1 MHLVCRPDGV
11 PVRVQMLPAGV
22 HDLTPVH
29 ELAYGLPAGARLL
42 GDKAYNSAADE
53 ASILAETGVRLVSV
67 RRANMRPHAWFM
79 DDIELRAYRHPIETV
94 NSHLETMGI
103 ERLYART
110 NAGFELKVHA
120 TLIALICTN
129 MN

>member
-1 MHLVCRPDGV
+1 MRGGDWGG
-11 PVRVQMLPAGV
+11 AS
-22 HDLTPVH
+22 
-29 ELAYGLPAGARLL
+29 GLPAGARLS
-42 GDKAYNSAADE
+42 GDKADNSAADA
-53 ASILAETGVRLVSV
+53 ASILAETGVRPVPA
-67 RRANMRPHAWFM
+67 RRATMRPHAWCM
-79 DDIELRAYRHPIETV
+79 DAIALRAYRHPIETV

-103 ERLYART
+103 ERLYARP

>member
-1 MHLVCRPDGV
+1 VHLVCRPDGV

-42 GDKAYNSAADE
+42 GDKAYNSAADA
-53 ASILAETGVRLVSV
+53 ASILAETGVRLVPV

-79 DDIELRAYRHPIETV
+79 DAIELRAYRHTIETV
-94 NSHLETMGI
+94 NSQLEKMGAG
-103 ERLYART
+103 RLTAGA
-110 NAGFELKVHA
+110 NAGFELKA
-120 TLIALICTN
+120 P
-129 MN
+129 

>member
-1 MHLVCRPDGV
+1 
-11 PVRVQMLPAGV
+11 
-22 HDLTPVH
+22 
-29 ELAYGLPAGARLL
+29 L
-42 GDKAYNSAADE
+42 GDTASKSAADA
-53 ASILAETGVRLVSV
+53 ASILAETGVRLVPV
-67 RRANMRPHAWFM
+67 RRANMRPHAWCM
-79 DDIELRAYRHPIETV
+79 DDIALRAYRHPIETV

-110 NAGFELKVHA
+110 NAGVELKVHA